1 MTKVFAWLSYPNRG
15 NSQRTQGAVM
25 SMYFYDETDDW
36 PEYEIIKDN
45 IHRLEMAH
53 SEFRK
58 ELQEANSAF
67 MSDPENEDLKARVAR
82 LKNKLKKIEKKLD
95 ESLSMYR

>member
-1 MTKVFAWLSYPNRG
+1 
-15 NSQRTQGAVM
+15 
-25 SMYFYDETDDW
+25 MYFYDETDDW
-36 PEYEIIKDN
+36 PEYKIIKDN

-53 SEFRK
+53 AELRK

-67 MSDPENEDLKARVAR
+67 MSDPANDDLRVRVDR
-82 LKNKLKKIEKKLD
+82 LRNKLKEIERKLD